1 MPLAEDDR
9 LSTIGDKGRRLWL
22 YTDRVWG
29 AWLKRRTVVAW
40 LLFFVLLLAP
50 WIDVK
55 GDPALMF
62 DIPNRKFHIFGMTLL
77 ASDGL
82 YLLFLM
88 GFVVFGIFLV
98 TALFGRAWCG
108 WACPQTVFLES
119 IIRPL
124 ETLIEGKP
132 RTREKL
138 DASPTT
144 LNKVWKKA
152 LKYSVYLVVSGAVA
166 TTVVAYFLGRDGVL
180 DAQFDPFSHPAGTG
194 FFIGI
199 TLVLFFDFAW
209 FREQTCVVVCPYGR
223 FQSVLLDADSI
234 SVNYDTQRGEP
245 RGKKGTP
252 GAADCIDC
260 KRCIQVCPTGIDIR
274 KGTQMECVACMA
286 CIDACDEVMDVVG
299 RPRGLVR
306 FASLN
311 ELEGR
316 PTRKLRPRVVV
327 YSVLIAVVATG
338 LYATLGSRRE
348 LEFTLARAPGPV
360 YIEMPDG
367 MVQNHANLRISNRGD
382 ADHVINVEVL
392 DPPDGKMVVPG
403 IPVIVKAGH
412 EQRLPAF
419 LMRPTPKTPDG
430 KSKFRVRIS
439 DERAFEQII
448 EWNFLSKAQM

>member
-1 MPLAEDDR
+1 MPLEENDR
-9 LSTIGDKGRRLWL
+9 LATIGDKGRRLWL

-29 AWLKRRTVVAW
+29 TWLKRRAVVAY
-40 LLFFVLLLAP
+40 LLFFILLLAP
-50 WIDVK
+50 WVDIN

-62 DIPNRKFHIFGMTLL
+62 DIPNRKFHLFGMTLL

-82 YLLFLM
+82 YLLFVM

-138 DASPTT
+138 DDGPLTGA
-144 LNKVWKKA
+144 KIWKKS
-152 LKYSVYLVVSGAVA
+152 LKYTVYLVVAGAIS
-166 TTVVAYFLGRDGVL
+166 TTVVAYFLGRDGIL

-199 TLVLFFDFAW
+199 TAILFFDFAW

-234 SVNYDTQRGEP
+234 SINYDEKRGEP
-245 RGKKGTP
+245 RGSKRTA
-252 GAADCIDC
+252 GAGDCVDC

-274 KGTQMECVACMA
+274 KGVQMECVGCMA
-286 CIDACDEVMDVVG
+286 CIDACDEVMLKIDRPVG
-299 RPRGLVR
+299 LIRM
-306 FASLN
+306 ASMKQM
-311 ELEGR
+311 EGGAR
-316 PTRKLRPRVVV
+316 RMLRPRVIV
-327 YSVLIAVVATG
+327 YIGLICIVAVG
-338 LYATLGSRRE
+338 LFVTLSKRKE
-348 LEFTLARAPGPV
+348 LEFTLARAPGPAYV
-360 YIEMPDG
+360 EMADG
-367 MVQNHANLRISNRGD
+367 VVQNHANLRISNRGD
-382 ADHVINVEVL
+382 HDHTINVEVL
-392 DPPDGKMVVPG
+392 EPAEGKMVVPG
-403 IPVIVKAGH
+403 IPVIVKAGQ
-412 EQRLPAF
+412 EQRFPAF
-419 LMRPTPKTPDG
+419 LMRPAPKTPDG
-430 KSKFRVRIS
+430 KSKFRIRIT
-439 DERAFEQII
+439 DERDFEQVI